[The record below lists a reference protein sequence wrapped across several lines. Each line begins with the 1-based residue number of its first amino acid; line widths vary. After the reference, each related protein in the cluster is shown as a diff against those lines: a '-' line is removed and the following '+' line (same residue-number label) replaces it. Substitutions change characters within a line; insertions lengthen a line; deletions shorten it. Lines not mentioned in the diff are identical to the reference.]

1 MHSISLPKVASRRS
15 PRMPTP
21 SGASALT
28 CCTFPLCF
36 LFPRLFCRC
45 LFLSALLAKSLTKGS
60 VSVLFKLLHDYS
72 PDTLVCSAGVE
83 ACLLFCFCTS
93 SRPASL
99 PGAPRH
105 CPAGRYWRPGSASS
119 RQSVL
124 HAWLSG
130 PCSAR
135 RHWVGF
141 SPGLARPAP
150 RFDHD
155 VIGQLR
161 IPTGCARVIHAYAH
175 VTLRRQRP
183 LAACCPLA
191 FLITRDVLRP
201 DSRLNRGATN
211 VFGNFF

>member
-105 CPAGRYWRPGSASS
+105 CPAGRYSGDQALPPADNLSSMHGSQAPALLGDTGSAS
-119 RQSVL
+119 RQAWHARLRALITTSLDNSV
-124 HAWLSG
+124 S
-130 PCSAR
+130 
-135 RHWVGF
+135 
-141 SPGLARPAP
+141 RPA
-150 RFDHD
+150 
-155 VIGQLR
+155 
-161 IPTGCARVIHAYAH
+161 AR
-175 VTLRRQRP
+175 
-183 LAACCPLA
+183 
-191 FLITRDVLRP
+191 
-201 DSRLNRGATN
+201 G
-211 VFGNFF
+211 